1 MLYLFFLFRVPL
13 SLTLFFLSVF
23 HSLLFSILFS
33 YLFKSLFLS
42 FFSYLS
48 LHSTRLC
55 TRHRTQL
62 IYHLQVPLSPF
73 LSSPHSTTLPCR
85 LPSFLCLL
93 FLCCLSLRLRRAPF
107 SVLCYLSALY
117 CQNALSKQMLNNFSA
132 PQRQTQ
138 LSRCLSQSVS
148 LSLSLCY
155 LYAHLCL

>member
-1 MLYLFFLFRVPL
+1 MLHLYFLFRVRL

-33 YLFKSLFLS
+33 YLFKSLSLS

-62 IYHLQVPLSPF
+62 IYHLQVPFSRFSVPHILQLCRVVFHLSYAF
-73 LSSPHSTTLPCR
+73 FSCAACR
-85 LPSFLCLL
+85 L
-93 FLCCLSLRLRRAPF
+93 APF

-132 PQRQTQ
+132 PQQQTQ
-138 LSRCLSQSVS
+138 LSRCLSQSVCLTHFAICMPISVCS
-148 LSLSLCY
+148 L
-155 LYAHLCL
+155 